1 MKSQISYKTLF
12 EQSANLE
19 QISDIANKILGYLP
33 KNAIVTLKGDLAAGK
48 TTLVSSIVNSLQLGS
63 ATSPTFS
70 LQQVYSDKVFHY
82 DFYRL
87 EYAEIANL
95 GLIEE
100 LEKDGLHFV
109 EWAPDKII
117 ELLSSAGFNLYT
129 IDIEKLNSSRKYI
142 LKALNA

>member
-1 MKSQISYKTLF
+1 LKSQISYKTLF
-12 EQSANLE
+12 EQSAKLE
-19 QISDIANKILGYLP
+19 QISDIASKILTYLP
-33 KNAIVTLKGDLAAGK
+33 DNAIVALNGDLAAGK
-48 TTLVSSIVNSLQLGS
+48 TTLVSNIVNSLNLGS

-70 LQQVYSDKVFHY
+70 LQQVYGDKVFHY

-87 EYAEIANL
+87 EYSEIANL

-109 EWAPDKII
+109 EWAPKELI
-117 ELLSSAGFNLYT
+117 ELLSSAGFKLFI
-129 IDIEKLNSSRKYI
+129 IDIEKQNSSRKYI

>member
-1 MKSQISYKTLF
+1 MKSQIRYKTLF

-19 QISDIANKILGYLP
+19 QISDIASKILSYLP
-33 KNAIVTLKGDLAAGK
+33 ENAIVALNGDLAAGK
-48 TTLVSSIVNSLQLGS
+48 TTLVSTIVNSLNLGS

-95 GLIEE
+95 GLIDE
-100 LEKDGLHFV
+100 LEQDGLHFV
-109 EWAPDKII
+109 EWVPEELI
-117 ELLSSAGFNLYT
+117 ELLNSAGFNLYA
-129 IDIEKLNSSRKYI
+129 IDIEKQDSSRKYI